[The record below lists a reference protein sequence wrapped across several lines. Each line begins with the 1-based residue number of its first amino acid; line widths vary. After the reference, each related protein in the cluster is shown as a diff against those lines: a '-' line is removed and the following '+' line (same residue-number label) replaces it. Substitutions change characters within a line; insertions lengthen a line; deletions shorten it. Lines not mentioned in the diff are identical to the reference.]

1 MIYFFSAIVLL
12 GVLITIHE
20 FGHFIVARYFGVYVQ
35 RFSIGMGPVFYKKN
49 DKQGTEFAL
58 SALPLGGYVAMLSD
72 RAIAE
77 DESILDG
84 LSKEQLANTFESKPK
99 WQRALI
105 MLAGPIANFILA
117 ILVFAIIYSNSV
129 ERQFDA
135 TVVLNETS
143 KIENQYAFEDGDV
156 LEFIEGKKINN
167 LQDLRLELLSHS
179 GKSGFIN
186 FGFKDTVG
194 NRFEEAI
201 EVNNFLS
208 DESEQINP
216 ENALDFTIDLKLRP
230 YIGQIADGLPVASSG
245 LQVNDL
251 ILSVES
257 QPIKYFDDIREAI
270 ASSRSVIQI
279 EVLRDSQRLYFD
291 VELSKREVEGV
302 EQNYIGIVPGT
313 RLNILESIVKGA
325 KETFNMSYKTITFIG
340 KMLTGNLGT
349 QNLSGPI
356 GIVQMA
362 GDTAKAGIIP
372 FLYLMALLSISLGVL
387 NLLPIPVLDGGQLV
401 LLGVEAIN
409 RGPIPEKVENVIYS
423 GGWALVMLLMF
434 FAIFNDISR
443 FF

>member
-105 MLAGPIANFILA
+105 MLAGPVANFLLA

-143 KIENQYAFEDGDV
+143 KIENQYTFEGGDV

-186 FGFKDTVG
+186 LGFKDTVG

-216 ENALDFTIDLKLRP
+216 ENALGFSIDLKLRP
-230 YIGQIADGLPVASSG
+230 YIGQIADSLPVASSG

-257 QPIKYFDDIREAI
+257 QPIKYFDDIREVL

-279 EVLRDSQRLYFD
+279 EVLRDAQRLYFD
-291 VELSKREVEGV
+291 VELSKRLVEGE

-313 RLNILESIVKGA
+313 RLNIIESIVKGA
-325 KETFNMSYKTITFIG
+325 KETYNMSYKTITFIG
-340 KMLTGNLGT
+340 KMLSGNLGT

>member
-35 RFSIGMGPVFYKKN
+35 RFSIGMGPVFYKKH

-105 MLAGPIANFILA
+105 MLAGPVANFILA

-186 FGFKDTVG
+186 LGFRDTVG

-208 DESEQINP
+208 DESDQINP
-216 ENALDFTIDLKLRP
+216 EKALGFTIDLKLRP

-291 VELSKREVEGV
+291 VELSKRLVEGV

-340 KMLTGNLGT
+340 KMLSGNLGT